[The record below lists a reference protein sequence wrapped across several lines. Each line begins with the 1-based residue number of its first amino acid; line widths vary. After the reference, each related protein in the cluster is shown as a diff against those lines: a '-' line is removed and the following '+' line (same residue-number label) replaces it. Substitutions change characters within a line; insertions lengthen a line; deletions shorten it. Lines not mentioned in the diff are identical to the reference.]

1 MWIDIN
7 VVIERKA
14 KKKSSNYCWDQ
25 TFHVKANKCRING
38 KKRET
43 NSNNNN
49 TKIKE
54 TTATS
59 IQQKENLYKT
69 KR

>member
-1 MWIDIN
+1 M
-7 VVIERKA
+7 
-14 KKKSSNYCWDQ
+14 
-25 TFHVKANKCRING
+25 G

-49 TKIKE
+49 TQIKE